1 MTVQTVYGVDFSGAK
16 LAGKN
21 VWIATCT
28 VSADPSRGRLELAG
42 LDRLESL
49 AGTAE
54 RDAALAHL
62 VSLIRRSTAAL
73 WGIDF
78 PFGLPV
84 ELFGPPATWADQLQ
98 LVQNW
103 PDGANAFGHW
113 CLARAKAL
121 GGANHIRRATDVE
134 QRTPFDCYHYRI
146 IYQTFHGMR
155 DVLGPIHADPATAVP
170 PFQMDRVGAA
180 DRVVVE
186 ACPSSTLKRLGWP
199 HQNYKQPAGG
209 PLTPK
214 RRRTRRVIVDALC
227 DRVAVPDTLRRRMT
241 RNPGGD
247 AIDAVLAA
255 MGVWDGWRAADL
267 QAVADHPRYA
277 REGLIF
283 A

>member
-1 MTVQTVYGVDFSGAK
+1 MTLQTVYGVDFSGAK
-16 LAGKN
+16 LAGRN
-21 VWIATCT
+21 VWIARCDTS
-28 VSADPSRGRLELAG
+28 VDSPRGRLMLAN
-42 LDRLESL
+42 LDRLETL

-54 RDAALAHL
+54 RGPALAHL
-62 VSLIRRSTAAL
+62 VSLIRRSQSAL

-84 ELFGPPATWADQLQ
+84 ELFGPNETWEDQLN
-98 LVQNW
+98 LVEQW

-121 GGANHIRRATDVE
+121 GGANHLRRATDVE

-155 DVLGPIHADPATAVP
+155 DVLRPIRADPATAVP
-170 PFQMDRVGAA
+170 PFQMGKVESAE
-180 DRVVVE
+180 RVVVE
-186 ACPSSTLKRLGWP
+186 SCPSSTLKRLGWP

-214 RRRTRRVIVDALC
+214 RRRTRKVIVDALC
-227 DRVAVPDTLRRRMT
+227 QRLTVPDTLRRRMV

-255 MGVWDGWRAADL
+255 LGVWEGWASADL
-267 QAVADHPRYA
+267 ESVAAHPRYG